1 VNWPTIG
8 GELSQHGITW
18 GYFGEWFNNGNP
30 TPDYCGICDPM
41 QYSSQIMTNPAL
53 RANTEHGLDD
63 FRSQVAAGTLPAVSF
78 LKPGNDDGHPG
89 YSTLA
94 AFEGFVEQAVNEVQ
108 NNPSLWDNT
117 AIFVTFDEGG
127 GYYDSGYI
135 QPVSFFGDGT
145 RVPMIAISP
154 YAKPGYITHTYT
166 DHASVLKFIE
176 RNWRLPTVSNL
187 SLDNLPN
194 PVSAHGDPYV
204 PTNKPAIG
212 DLFDMFDF
220 NHAEAAS
227 VPARLRRFRGDQRMS
242 RELVHIPNWAR

>member
-1 VNWPTIG
+1 
-8 GELSQHGITW
+8 
-18 GYFGEWFNNGNP
+18 
-30 TPDYCGICDPM
+30 M

-53 RANTEHGLDD
+53 LANTEHGLDD
-63 FRSQVAAGTLPAVSF
+63 FRADVASGSLPAVSF

-94 AFEGFVEQAVNEVQ
+94 AFEGFVDQAVTEVQ
-108 NNPSLWDNT
+108 DNPTLWNNT
-117 AIFVTFDEGG
+117 AILVTFDEGG

-154 YAKPGYITHTYT
+154 YSKPGYVSHTYT
-166 DHASVLKFIE
+166 DHASLLKFIE
-176 RNWRLPTVSNL
+176 RNWRLPTLSSL

-194 PVSAHGDPYV
+194 PTSHRDNPYV
-204 PTNKPAIG
+204 PTNRPAIG

-220 NHAEAAS
+220 HHARAAS
-227 VPARLRRFRGDQRMS
+227 APARLPRLRGGQRTS
-242 RELVHIPNWAR
+242 RLQVAIPNSLR